1 MVIRSSGGKRP
12 SMNSVS
18 GFKLGLSG
26 SAAAVRRYRSCAMPA
41 GSCRSARRGRQLA
54 NGRLL
59 LDVGEADLLAGD
71 ASSKPVEGLLLTFR
85 PLEEALFN
93 SRQQGHTPQA
103 PPAISRW
110 FQGSSGM
117 KKVMALPESE

>member
-1 MVIRSSGGKRP
+1 
-12 SMNSVS
+12 MNSVS

-26 SAAAVRRYRSCAMPA
+26 SAAAVSGIAVARCRRA
-41 GSCRSARRGRQLA
+41 GCRVHVVGRQLA

-59 LDVGEADLLAGD
+59 LHVGEADLLAGD
-71 ASSKPVEGLLLTFR
+71 GVVEPVEGFLLTFG

-93 SRQQGHTPQA
+93 SRQQVVIIFPQA